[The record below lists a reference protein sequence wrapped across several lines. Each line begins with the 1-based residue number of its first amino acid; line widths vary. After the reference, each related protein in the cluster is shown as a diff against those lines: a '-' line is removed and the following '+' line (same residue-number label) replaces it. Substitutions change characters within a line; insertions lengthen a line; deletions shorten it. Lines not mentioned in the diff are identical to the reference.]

1 MSMNMGNSFNYM
13 NSFLVEESIALMFV
27 ALGLAI
33 LGIGY
38 ARIQGKEF
46 LQLHRWVMKGAIVL
60 TLVSIF
66 FVMIPS
72 FYIFYITPT
81 NNATSSFSVLQI
93 VHSAL
98 GVPPVTLTVMYLF
111 NDLPLPTK
119 KWMKITAVLWI
130 MSLVLG
136 AVVYYTMPS

>member
-1 MSMNMGNSFNYM
+1 
-13 NSFLVEESIALMFV
+13 MFV

-33 LGIGY
+33 IGIGY
-38 ARIQGKEF
+38 ARLKSKEF
-46 LQLHRWVMKGAIVL
+46 LQLHRWVMSGAIIL

-66 FVMIPS
+66 FVMFPS
-72 FYIFYITPT
+72 FYIYYITPS
-81 NNATSSFSVLQI
+81 NNFSSSFSILQI

-111 NDLPLPTK
+111 NDLPQPTK
-119 KWMKITAVLWI
+119 KWMKITAILWI
-130 MSLVLG
+130 MSIVLG